1 MKVLV
6 ARISQGRVFKEK
18 KELASI
24 GKGLALFV
32 GIEKKDTLAS
42 LTKMASKVVNLRVF
56 EDEQGKLNYS
66 LKDKNYQLLCIS
78 NFTLCA
84 DTERGRR
91 PSFEESMPREQASKY
106 FEDFVSLLKKEN
118 VDVKQGAFGEFMRI
132 ELVLEGPV
140 NIILTI

>member
-66 LKDKNYQLLCIS
+66 LKDKNSHQHIIIHSTYFLKQIC
-78 NFTLCA
+78 F
-84 DTERGRR
+84 
-91 PSFEESMPREQASKY
+91 PSMKLQH
-106 FEDFVSLLKKEN
+106 
-118 VDVKQGAFGEFMRI
+118 I
-132 ELVLEGPV
+132 
-140 NIILTI
+140 